1 LSELFYEELFYAWIH
16 VSDRWIEAFLER
28 ASSTIHMISLD
39 QFEYDD
45 IEKGIIIQK
54 LNDRKFYEV
63 AKLLDFKIGQRSR
76 ERRQYVGCSYP
87 EPAFNTN
94 IVPIVFNCDD
104 KFVKYLS
111 VTLQSIIAN
120 ASSNYNYDIII
131 LNTDINEKKQ
141 SVLTR
146 FYKQHPNVS
155 IRFYN
160 MERISQ
166 EFGIE
171 NYTTSNNH
179 VTTVAYYRLFI
190 ETVFKNYNKII
201 YLDSDI
207 IVKDDI
213 SRFINVDL
221 DNFACAAVRDSLISR
236 LSDRD
241 EYKFKGFCEYSETV
255 LGLDNLTN
263 YFNSGVMLFNVKR
276 LIENNYQEKLI
287 DVARKNN
294 KYFNDQNV
302 LNSVLQH
309 DVKIIETTWNAQ
321 LNSGFFGGLVDVQPF
336 EDLHILHYCSQ
347 IKPWKDSSVEFADV
361 WWGYARQT
369 PFYEVLIA
377 ELCEAEDNVN
387 KLLVTDHMVQV
398 LKNGFFKKVK
408 KYKDGKKMTR
418 YFGGIFKKIKS
429 IQSKKYYLLGVQ
441 VWHKKR

>member
-1 LSELFYEELFYAWIH
+1 
-16 VSDRWIEAFLER
+16 
-28 ASSTIHMISLD
+28 
-39 QFEYDD
+39 
-45 IEKGIIIQK
+45 
-54 LNDRKFYEV
+54 
-63 AKLLDFKIGQRSR
+63 
-76 ERRQYVGCSYP
+76 
-87 EPAFNTN
+87 
-94 IVPIVFNCDD
+94 
-104 KFVKYLS
+104 
-111 VTLQSIIAN
+111 
-120 ASSNYNYDIII
+120 
-131 LNTDINEKKQ
+131 
-141 SVLTR
+141 
-146 FYKQHPNVS
+146 
-155 IRFYN
+155 